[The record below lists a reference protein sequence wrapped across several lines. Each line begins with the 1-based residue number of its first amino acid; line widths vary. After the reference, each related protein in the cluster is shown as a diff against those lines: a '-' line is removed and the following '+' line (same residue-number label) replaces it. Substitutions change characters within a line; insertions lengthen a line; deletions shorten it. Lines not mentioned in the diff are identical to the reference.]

1 MTTARKS
8 ADKRLKDLR
17 LAMHRIQRGRA
28 HTGATKVS
36 ILAIAKEAGVS
47 DSLIHNHYPKFAEE
61 VEVAKGRSVRKQRDE
76 KHEELKAE
84 RVKNKLLRDDLA
96 LANARI
102 DKLASIN
109 ESLSAENNILK
120 ARLAS
125 PKVLSLKPV
134 S

>member
-1 MTTARKS
+1 MTTARKT

-36 ILAIAKEAGVS
+36 VLAVATEAGVS
-47 DSLIHNHYPKFAEE
+47 DSLIYNHYPSFVTEIQTATGKTT
-61 VEVAKGRSVRKQRDE
+61 RKQRDD

-84 RVKNKLLRDDLA
+84 KAKNKTLRADLA
-96 LANARI
+96 TANARI
-102 DKLASIN
+102 AKLASIN
-109 ESLSAENNILK
+109 ESFSADNDLLR

-125 PKVLSLKPV
+125 PKIVTLKTGA
-134 S
+134 